1 MLANL
6 LLKEPKT
13 NLTLIS
19 GKSKK
24 FPEVFVGTN
33 CNSPIGKC
41 FIAWTISDNS
51 NVLIC
56 FLAFTEN
63 PNNLITSQS
72 DLKKL
77 LPDACFKEDHKEAVK
92 LISKIF
98 AKEDKTQIQLLIK
111 GTEFQEKIWHALT
124 EIGFGKVICYEELAE
139 RIGNKNST
147 RAVASAVARNNISY
161 LIPCHRVIRK
171 SGEINKYRWGL
182 ETKKKL
188 LDWETKALQ

>member
-1 MLANL
+1 MKE
-6 LLKEPKT
+6 LKP

-24 FPEVFVGTN
+24 FPEAFVGTN
-33 CNSPIGKC
+33 CNTPVGKC
-41 FIAWTISDNS
+41 FIAWAISDNS

-63 PNNLITSQS
+63 PNNLITAQS
-72 DLKKL
+72 DLKRL
-77 LPDACFKEDHKEAVK
+77 LPDVCFKEDHKEAVK

-98 AKEDKTQIQLLIK
+98 DKEAKTQIQLLIK
-111 GTEFQEKIWHALT
+111 GTAFQEKIWHALT
-124 EIGFGKVICYEELAE
+124 EIDFGKAICYEELAE
-139 RIGNKNST
+139 RIGSKNST

-171 SGEINKYRWGL
+171 SGEINKYRWGQ
-182 ETKKKL
+182 EIKKKL

>member
-1 MLANL
+1 MLAKL
-6 LLKEPKT
+6 SLKEPKT

-19 GKSKK
+19 GKNKNFS
-24 FPEVFVGTN
+24 EVFVGTN
-33 CNSPIGKC
+33 CNSPVGKC
-41 FIAWTISDNS
+41 FIAWAISDNS
-51 NVLIC
+51 NILIC

-63 PNNLITSQS
+63 SSNLITAQS

-77 LPDACFKEDHKEAVK
+77 LPDACFKENHEEAVK

-111 GTEFQEKIWHALT
+111 GTEFQEKIWYALT
-124 EIGFGKVICYEELAE
+124 EIDFGKAICYEELAE

-171 SGEINKYRWGL
+171 SGKINKYRWGQ
-182 ETKKKL
+182 EIKKKL
-188 LDWETKALQ
+188 LDWETKAVQ

>member
-1 MLANL
+1 M
-6 LLKEPKT
+6 
-13 NLTLIS
+13 LIS
-19 GKSKK
+19 GKSKN

-33 CNSPIGKC
+33 CNSPVGKC

-51 NVLIC
+51 RVLIC

-63 PNNLITSQS
+63 SNNLITANSA
-72 DLKKL
+72 LKKL
-77 LPDACFKEDHKEAVK
+77 LPDACFKENHEEAVK
-92 LISKIF
+92 LVSKIF
-98 AKEDKTQIQLLIK
+98 AKEENPQVQLLIK
-111 GTEFQEKIWHALT
+111 GTEFQEKIWQALT
-124 EIGFGKVICYEELAE
+124 EIDFGKAICYEELAE
-139 RIGNKNST
+139 RIGNKHST

-188 LDWETKALQ
+188 LNWESREAQCRQLLQKD